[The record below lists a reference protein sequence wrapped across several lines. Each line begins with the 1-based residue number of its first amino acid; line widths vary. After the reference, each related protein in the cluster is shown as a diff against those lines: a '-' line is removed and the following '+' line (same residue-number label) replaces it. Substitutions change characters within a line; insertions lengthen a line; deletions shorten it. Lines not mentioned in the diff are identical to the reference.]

1 MYGIS
6 YSHSKIREEVISMSS
21 VAEMRKKIAENLL
34 NASEEFVKG
43 TFFKSKERVKQYL
56 SEKTY
61 EQL

>member
-1 MYGIS
+1 
-6 YSHSKIREEVISMSS
+6 MSS